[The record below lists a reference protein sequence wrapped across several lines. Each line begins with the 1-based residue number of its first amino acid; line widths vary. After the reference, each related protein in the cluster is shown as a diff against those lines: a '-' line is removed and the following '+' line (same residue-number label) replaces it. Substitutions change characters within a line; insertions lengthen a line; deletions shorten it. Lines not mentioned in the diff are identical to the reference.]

1 MSNFHKEDLFYLQKE
16 EEDKEFDLGA
26 EETDS
31 SFPLTVTYRVLC
43 MLGDITAVP
52 AHRFTQWL
60 ELVRKRRYWHSKH
73 PHRPNRVGDI
83 PLSAEE
89 SSIDLKNTPALGH
102 TSEVSLFQRLGNAA
116 MLDIESSSF
125 SWNML
130 SSLHHTEYGNSTEQ
144 PEEEMNKALE
154 VTVNS
159 GGVVFFALFKQPEYD
174 ESTPKEAAAVIKFS
188 SSRMATQ
195 SERLGCEF
203 AKWLGVRI
211 PQVRIIHNSSP
222 EWQQI
227 REAAERAKDVTISEG
242 DEVGEMTCS
251 EFLEALELSRC
262 LLLMNYIHGSPLL
275 ESTNAFDSQGAAGR
289 TARALG
295 RVLVLDLVIRNED
308 RLPCRRVRWRGNPAN
323 LLLADKVETET
334 VDSLQVAFDTA
345 IKKYR
350 PGVIRALQKERRA
363 TSVDSRLSSQG
374 SGLLSQGSDL
384 SDIVESPSNRS
395 VKSQASVDTKS
406 SDFDIVAIDS
416 LVPRRPPAGKR
427 VNDQENYPKLVE
439 LIINN
444 FEYASHVLHEITG
457 AKLGFPA
464 EDSNISPE
472 EQLYKMTS
480 VVNEFRSGFRA
491 AVQDL
496 QGFHIFLLSLHQ
508 KLEGLL
514 RLFDNII
521 HKSSGCDSDKE
532 DLGISV
538 SPMQSGGTSAHCS
551 SPPSQERGGF
561 HSHTDFNDS
570 ELQKTAPKSSS
581 STAKDFS
588 DSGSPVSRDSSTG
601 KSYKGTGE
609 PLRSMR
615 LTSKIRDFHKYAKG
629 DLELSKEMEQWNEML
644 RTDAIKLCQDNN
656 FTTGFFE
663 GSDTNFVVD
672 AYELKVRL
680 EHILGRIS
688 LISDAANT
696 EKPALVAGSLFI
708 GGALA
713 ARSVFTLQQLGITHV
728 LCLCSNEIGQSDS
741 QFPELFEYK
750 NFSVSAQRLSQ
761 ISDDEDASIGGL
773 FEEACDFI
781 NHVENLGGKILVH
794 CFEGKSR
801 SATVVLAYLMLRK
814 NFTLLEAWNTLK
826 RVHRRAQPNDGFAK
840 ILLDLDRQLHGKV
853 SMEWQ
858 KRRPVM
864 RVCPVCGKN
873 AGISS
878 SSLKLHV
885 QKSHKKLSSGSVDSA
900 MSMEIQ
906 KALDSLRISRSGS
919 VSPNQRQ
926 SHSYME
932 D

>member
-1 MSNFHKEDLFYLQKE
+1 MSNFHKEDLFYLQSKCVMQKE
-16 EEDKEFDLGA
+16 EEDKEFDLGS

-31 SFPLTVTYRVLC
+31 SFPLTVTSREGSLSVLVLC

-73 PHRPNRVGDI
+73 PHRPNRVDDI

-89 SSIDLKNTPALGH
+89 SSINLKNTPALGH

-227 REAAERAKDVTISEG
+227 RQAAERAKDVTISEG

-262 LLLMNYIHGSPLL
+262 LLLMNY
-275 ESTNAFDSQGAAGR
+275 
-289 TARALG
+289 
-295 RVLVLDLVIRNED
+295 V
-308 RLPCRRVRWRGNPAN
+308 
-323 LLLADKVETET
+323 
-334 VDSLQVAFDTA
+334 
-345 IKKYR
+345 KK
-350 PGVIRALQKERRA
+350 KERRA

-538 SPMQSGGTSAHCS
+538 SPMQSGGMSAHCS

-561 HSHTDFNDS
+561 HSHTDFNDY

-615 LTSKIRDFHKYAKG
+615 LTSKIRDFHKYAKTPSN
-629 DLELSKEMEQWNEML
+629 LK
-644 RTDAIKLCQDNN
+644 
-656 FTTGFFE
+656 
-663 GSDTNFVVD
+663 
-672 AYELKVRL
+672 YELKVRL

-750 NFSVSAQRLSQ
+750 NFS

-885 QKSHKKLSSGSVDSA
+885 QKSHKKLFLGDC
-900 MSMEIQ
+900 
-906 KALDSLRISRSGS
+906 
-919 VSPNQRQ
+919 
-926 SHSYME
+926 
-932 D
+932 